1 MSAYWN
7 SSADNPQAA
16 ASVPIYRKKR
26 GDCASDTIIRKEAFI
41 MLVPLSWLKEYVD
54 INVTPQ
60 ELETKLFDCGFEVET
75 LTQLGEEIDGV
86 VVGEVTNCEPIP
98 ETHLHVCQVNCG
110 EKGEFQICCGA
121 DNVRTGGR
129 YPVALVGATVYA
141 TAKDHVTI
149 EGTMKIKKGK
159 LKGYESHGML
169 CSGTE
174 IGLNEDLYPGA
185 GYNGL
190 LELPADT
197 ALGTDIKSVTGLD
210 DWMYDISI
218 TANRPDCQSMLGI
231 AREVAATLGQP
242 LKMPE
247 ISYTTD
253 GTKLDGFTVS
263 VKAQDLCP
271 RYQAHYVRNIRI
283 GTSPAWMRRR
293 LALVG
298 IRSISNIVD
307 ITNYVLKEIGQ
318 PMHAFDL
325 RDLEDNQIVVRRA
338 DPDETIITLDEKEFK
353 LTPSN
358 LVICDGKKPVALAGI
373 MGGLN
378 SEIKADTADIIFES
392 AKFARDSVRRT
403 ARALG
408 QHSDSSSRFEKGV
421 DEYATELGLK
431 RALHLIEALGCG
443 TVTDSGFAVTTGNML
458 ERRKLT
464 VSIASITALLGIEI
478 PKADILRIMQNLDF
492 APVIDGD
499 NLTLEIPPYREDI
512 ENAPDIAEEL
522 IRMYGYQH
530 IQPTFLKQASVT
542 SGGRNAE
549 QSSLMKLKNT
559 LCAQGLY
566 ETVHYSFYS
575 QKDLDMLRIPE
586 DAPQRKAI
594 RILNPIS
601 EDLSIMRTMLAP
613 SMLNAVIRNVRRG
626 NSSGKLFET
635 AKLFFADELPLT
647 KEPKEQEALCIGL
660 FDHKLSFFDGKAV
673 LEAIAD
679 TFRLEFKYRK
689 PEDAAVY
696 PFLHPGMSA
705 IVSVDGKD
713 IGWLGMLA
721 HDLSDSL
728 IPEHTAFLAE
738 LDLTG
743 LRPYLS
749 KELRFAAL
757 PKFPV
762 VQRDIALLVDTD
774 VTCAALEDVMKA
786 SCKSLERVQLFDVYR
801 GEQIAK
807 GKQSLA
813 FSLYFR
819 NDDHAFTDA
828 EVDQFVAKILKNL
841 GKQFEIAQR

>member
-1 MSAYWN
+1 
-7 SSADNPQAA
+7 
-16 ASVPIYRKKR
+16 
-26 GDCASDTIIRKEAFI
+26 

-75 LTQLGEEIDGV
+75 LTQLGGEIDGV
-86 VVGEVTNCEPIP
+86 VVGLVTECEPIP
-98 ETHLHVCQVNCG
+98 ETHLHVCKVDCG
-110 EKGEFQICCGA
+110 KHGEFQICCGA
-121 DNVRTGGR
+121 DNVKVGGK
-129 YPVALVGATVYA
+129 YPTALVNATVYA

-159 LKGYESHGML
+159 LKGFESFGML

-190 LELPADT
+190 LVLPEDAP
-197 ALGTDIKSVTGLD
+197 LGEDVKPMLGLD

-218 TANRPDCQSMLGI
+218 TANRPDCQSILGI

-242 LKMPE
+242 LKMPATD
-247 ISYTTD
+247 YKTD
-253 GTKLDGFTVS
+253 GSKLDGFSVS
-263 VKAQDLCP
+263 VEAQDLCP
-271 RYQAHYVRNIRI
+271 RYQAHYVKNIKI
-283 GTSPAWMRRR
+283 GESPAWMRRR

-325 RDLEDNQIVVRRA
+325 RDLDGNQIVVRRA
-338 DPDETIITLDEKEFK
+338 KQDEPIVTLDEKEFK
-353 LTPSN
+353 LNPAN
-358 LVICDGKKPVALAGI
+358 LVICDAKKPVALAGI

-378 SEIKADTADIIFES
+378 SEIKADTQDVVFEA

-421 DEYATELGLK
+421 DEYSTQLGMA
-431 RALHLIEALGCG
+431 RALHLMQELGCG
-443 TVTDSGFAVTTGNML
+443 TVTDAAFEVTTGKSL

-464 VSIASITALLGIEI
+464 VSISKIMALLGIEI
-478 PKADILRIMQNLDF
+478 PQADILRIMTNLDF
-492 APVIDGD
+492 APVINGD
-499 NLTLEIPPYREDI
+499 NLSIEIPPYREDI

-522 IRMYGYQH
+522 IRMYGYDH
-530 IQPTFLKQASVT
+530 IQPTFLAQASVT

-549 QSSLMKLKNT
+549 QAATMKLKNV

-575 QKDLDMLRIPE
+575 QKDLDMLRIAE

-613 SMLNAVIRNVRRG
+613 SMVNAVIRNVRRG
-626 NSSGKLFET
+626 NDAGRLFEV
-635 AKLFFADELPLT
+635 AKLFIPEELPLN
-647 KEPKEQEALCIGL
+647 KEPEQREALCVGL
-660 FDHKLSFFDGKAV
+660 FDSKLSFFDGKAV
-673 LEAIAD
+673 LEALAD
-679 TFRLEFKYRK
+679 AFRLEFTYKK
-689 PEDAAVY
+689 PEDASKY

-705 IVSVDGKD
+705 VVSVDGKE

-721 HDLSDSL
+721 HDLTDEL
-728 IPEHTAFLAE
+728 IPEHQACLAE
-738 LDLTG
+738 LDLTA
-743 LRPYLS
+743 LRPYLA
-749 KELRFAAL
+749 KTMFFAPL

-762 VQRDIALLVDTD
+762 IQRDLALLVGTD
-774 VTCAALEDVMKA
+774 VLCGDLEACMKT
-786 SCKSLERVQLFDVYR
+786 SCKSLDRVQLFDVYR
-801 GEQIAK
+801 GEQIEA

-819 NDDHAFTDA
+819 CDDHALTDA

-841 GKQFEIAQR
+841 GKQFEATQR

>member
-1 MSAYWN
+1 
-7 SSADNPQAA
+7 
-16 ASVPIYRKKR
+16 
-26 GDCASDTIIRKEAFI
+26 

-60 ELETKLFDCGFEVET
+60 ELQTKLFDCGFEVET
-75 LTQLGEEIDGV
+75 LTQLGGEIDGV
-86 VVGEVTNCEPIP
+86 VVGEVTKCEPIP

-110 EKGEFQICCGA
+110 DKGEFQICCGA

-129 YPVALVGATVYA
+129 YPVALVNATVYA

-159 LKGYESHGML
+159 LKGFESHGML

-174 IGLNEDLYPGA
+174 IGLNEDLFPGA

-197 ALGTDIKSVTGLD
+197 PLGADIKPITGLD

-242 LKMPE
+242 LKMPATD
-247 ISYTTD
+247 YKTD
-253 GTKLDGFTVS
+253 GSKLDGFTVS
-263 VKAQDLCP
+263 VVAQDLCP
-271 RYQAHYVRNIRI
+271 RYQAHYVKNIKI
-283 GTSPAWMRRR
+283 GEAPAWMRRR

-325 RDLEDNQIVVRRA
+325 RDLEGKQIVVRRA
-338 DPDETIITLDEKEFK
+338 KQDEPIVTLDEKEFK
-353 LTPSN
+353 LNPAN

-378 SEIKADTADIIFES
+378 SEIKEDTADVLFEA
-392 AKFARDSVRRT
+392 AKFARDNVRRT

-421 DEYATELGLK
+421 DEYATELGMK
-431 RALHLIEALGCG
+431 RALHLIEELGCG
-443 TVTDSGFAVTTGNML
+443 TVTDAAFAVTTGNSL

-464 VSIASITALLGIEI
+464 VSIAKVMSLLGIEI
-478 PKADILRIMQNLDF
+478 PQADVLRIMQNLDF
-492 APVIDGD
+492 NPVIDGD
-499 NLTLEIPPYREDI
+499 SLSIEIPPYREDI

-522 IRMYGYQH
+522 IRMYGYDH
-530 IQPTFLKQASVT
+530 IQPTFLAQASVT
-542 SGGRNAE
+542 SGGRNPQQNA
-549 QSSLMKLKNT
+549 LMKLKNT
-559 LCAQGLY
+559 LCGQGLY
-566 ETVHYSFYS
+566 ETVHYSFFS
-575 QKDLDMLRIPE
+575 PKDLDMLRIAE
-586 DAPQRKAI
+586 DAKERKAI

-613 SMLNAVIRNVRRG
+613 SMVNAMIRNVRRG
-626 NSSGKLFET
+626 NDAGRLFEV
-635 AKLFFADELPLT
+635 AKLFLPEELPLT
-647 KEPKEQEALCIGL
+647 KEPEERESLCIGL
-660 FDHKLSFFDGKAV
+660 FDSKLSFFDGKAV
-673 LEAIAD
+673 LEAVAD
-679 TFRLEFKYRK
+679 AFRLEFTYKK
-689 PEDAAVY
+689 PEDAAKY

-705 IVSVDGKD
+705 VVSLDGKE

-721 HDLSDSL
+721 HDLTDSL
-728 IPEHTAFLAE
+728 IPEHAAFLAE
-738 LDLTG
+738 LDLTA
-743 LRPYLS
+743 LRPYLT

-762 VQRDIALLVDTD
+762 VQRDIALLVNTD
-774 VTCAALEDVMKA
+774 VTCGELEAVMKSA
-786 SCKSLERVQLFDVYR
+786 CKSLDRVQLFDVYR
-801 GEQIAK
+801 GEQIAA

-813 FSLYFR
+813 FSLFFR
-819 NDDHAFTDA
+819 GDDHAFTDE

>member
-1 MSAYWN
+1 
-7 SSADNPQAA
+7 
-16 ASVPIYRKKR
+16 
-26 GDCASDTIIRKEAFI
+26 

-54 INVTPQ
+54 IQVTPQ
-60 ELETKLFDCGFEVET
+60 ELQTKLFDCGFEVET
-75 LTQLGEEIDGV
+75 LTQLGGEIDGV
-86 VVGEVTNCEPIP
+86 VVGQVTACEPIP

-110 EKGEFQICCGA
+110 DKGEFQICCGA
-121 DNVRTGGR
+121 DNVRTGGK
-129 YPVALVGATVYA
+129 YPVALVNATVYA

-159 LKGYESHGML
+159 LKGFDSHGML

-174 IGLNEDLYPGA
+174 IGLNEDLYAGA

-190 LELPADT
+190 LVLPDDAP
-197 ALGTDIKSVTGLD
+197 LGADIKPLVGLD

-218 TANRPDCQSMLGI
+218 TANRPDCQSILGI

-242 LKMPE
+242 LKMPA
-247 ISYTTD
+247 TDFHTD
-253 GTKLDGFTVS
+253 GTKLDGFKVS
-263 VKAQDLCP
+263 VDAQDLCP
-271 RYQAHYVRNIRI
+271 RYQAHYVRNIKM
-283 GTSPAWMRRR
+283 GESPAWMRRR

-325 RDLEDNQIVVRRA
+325 RDLEGNEIIVRRA
-338 DPDETIITLDEKEFK
+338 KQDEPIVTLDEKEFK
-353 LTPSN
+353 LNPAN

-378 SEIKADTADIIFES
+378 SGIKADTADVVFEA
-392 AKFARDSVRRT
+392 AKFARDNVRRT

-408 QHSDSSSRFEKGV
+408 QHSDSSSRFEKGI
-421 DEYATELGLK
+421 DEYTTQLGMK
-431 RALHLIEALGCG
+431 RALHLIDELGCG
-443 TVTDSGFAVTTGNML
+443 TVTDGAFAVTTGNSL

-464 VSIASITALLGIEI
+464 VSIKKVMSLLGIEI
-478 PKADILRIMQNLDF
+478 PQADILRIMQNLDF
-492 APVIDGD
+492 APVISGD
-499 NLTLEIPPYREDI
+499 SLSIEIPSYREDI

-522 IRMYGYQH
+522 IRMYGYDH
-530 IQPTFLKQASVT
+530 IQPTFLAQASVT
-542 SGGRNAE
+542 SGGRNTQ
-549 QSSLMKLKNT
+549 QSALMKLKNT

-575 QKDLDMLRIPE
+575 QKDLDMLRIAE
-586 DAPQRKAI
+586 DAKERKAI

-613 SMLNAVIRNVRRG
+613 SMVNAFIRNIRRG
-626 NSSGKLFET
+626 NDAGRLFEV
-635 AKLFFADELPLT
+635 AKLFIPEELPLT
-647 KEPKEQEALCIGL
+647 KEPEERESLCIGL
-660 FDHKLSFFDGKAV
+660 FDSKLSFFDGKAV

-679 TFRLEFKYRK
+679 VFRLEFVYKK
-689 PEDAAVY
+689 PEDASKY

-705 IVSVDGKD
+705 VVSLDGKE

-721 HDLSDSL
+721 HDLTDTL
-728 IPEHTAFLAE
+728 IPEHAAFLAE
-738 LDLTG
+738 LDLTA
-743 LRPYLS
+743 LRPYLT

-762 VQRDIALLVDTD
+762 IQRDIALLVDAD
-774 VTCAALEDVMKA
+774 VTCGALIDTMKA
-786 SCKSLERVQLFDVYR
+786 ACKSLDRVELFDVYR
-801 GEQIAK
+801 GEQIAE

-813 FSLYFR
+813 FSLWFR
-819 NDDHAFTDA
+819 GDDHAFTDA
-828 EVDQFVAKILKNL
+828 EVDAFVAKILKNL

>member
-1 MSAYWN
+1 
-7 SSADNPQAA
+7 
-16 ASVPIYRKKR
+16 
-26 GDCASDTIIRKEAFI
+26 

-75 LTQLGEEIDGV
+75 LTQFGGEIDGV
-86 VVGEVTNCEPIP
+86 VVGLVTECEPIP
-98 ETHLHVCQVNCG
+98 ETHLHVCKVDCG
-110 EKGEFQICCGA
+110 KHGVFQICCGA
-121 DNVRTGGR
+121 DNVAVGGKF
-129 YPVALVGATVYA
+129 PVALVGATVYA

-159 LKGYESHGML
+159 LKGFESFGML

-190 LELPADT
+190 LVLPEDAP
-197 ALGTDIKSVTGLD
+197 LGEDVKPMLGLD
-210 DWMYDISI
+210 DWMYDITI
-218 TANRPDCQSMLGI
+218 TANRPDCQSILGI

-242 LKMPE
+242 LKMPATD
-247 ISYTTD
+247 YTTD
-253 GTKLDGFTVS
+253 GSKLDGFKVS
-263 VKAQDLCP
+263 VEAQDLCP
-271 RYQAHYVRNIRI
+271 RYQAHYVKNIKI
-283 GTSPAWMRRR
+283 GASPAWMRRR

-325 RDLEDNQIVVRRA
+325 RDLEGKEIVVRRA
-338 DPDETIITLDEKEFK
+338 AQDEPIVTLDEKEFK
-353 LTPSN
+353 LNPAN
-358 LVICDGKKPVALAGI
+358 LVICDAKKPVALAGI

-378 SEIKADTADIIFES
+378 SEIKADTTEVIFES
-392 AKFARDSVRRT
+392 AKFARDNVRRT

-408 QHSDSSSRFEKGV
+408 QHSDSSARFEKGV
-421 DEYATELGLK
+421 DEYSTQLGLA
-431 RALHLIEALGCG
+431 RALHLMQELDCG
-443 TVTDSGFAVTTGNML
+443 TVTDAGFAVTTGKTM

-464 VSIASITALLGIEI
+464 VSIAKVTGLLGIDI
-478 PKADILRIMQNLDF
+478 PQADIQRIMTNLDF

-499 NLTLEIPPYREDI
+499 SLSIEIPPYREDI

-522 IRMYGYQH
+522 IRMYGYGH
-530 IQPTFLKQASVT
+530 IKPTFLAQASVT

-549 QSSLMKLKNT
+549 QAALLKLKNV

-575 QKDLDMLRIPE
+575 QKDLDMLRLAE

-613 SMLNAVIRNVRRG
+613 SMLNAAVRNIRRG
-626 NSSGKLFET
+626 NDAGRLFEV
-635 AKLFFADELPLT
+635 AKLFIPEELPLT
-647 KEPKEQEALCIGL
+647 KEPQQRESLCIGL
-660 FDHKLSFFDGKAV
+660 FDSKLSFFDGKAV
-673 LEAIAD
+673 LEALAD
-679 TFRLEFKYRK
+679 AFRLNFTYKK
-689 PEDAAVY
+689 PENTEKY

-705 IVSVDGKD
+705 VVSLDGQE

-721 HDLSDSL
+721 HDLTDELVS
-728 IPEHTAFLAE
+728 EHQVCLAE
-738 LDLTG
+738 LDLTA

-749 KELRFAAL
+749 KQVMFAPL
-757 PKFPV
+757 PKYPV
-762 VQRDIALLVDTD
+762 VQRDLALLVSTEVLCGDMEA
-774 VTCAALEDVMKA
+774 CMKNA
-786 SCKSLERVQLFDVYR
+786 CKSLERVELFDVYR
-801 GEQIAK
+801 GEQIEA

-841 GKQFEIAQR
+841 NKQFEVTQR